1 MKFGWLAPVIV
12 AIAVLPGCKSR
23 SSSTAYNPRYDGL
36 TGIALPPVN
45 LSILKDQSAL
55 AAKYAANAAPSDN
68 LTGTT
73 PTPATQP

>member
-1 MKFGWLAPVIV
+1 MKIGWLAPVIV
-12 AIAVLPGCKSR
+12 AIAVLPGCKGR

-45 LSILKDQSAL
+45 FSILQDQSAL
-55 AAKYAANAAPSDN
+55 AAKYAANAAPSEN
-68 LTGTT
+68 PTGTT